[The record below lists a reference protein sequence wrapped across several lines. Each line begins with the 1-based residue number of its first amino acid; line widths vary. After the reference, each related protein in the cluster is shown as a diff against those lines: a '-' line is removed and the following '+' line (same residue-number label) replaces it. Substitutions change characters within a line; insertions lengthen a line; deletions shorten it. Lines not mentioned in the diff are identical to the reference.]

1 MKTITKIVHSALAAF
16 VFACLCFLAHAAG
29 LQPPP
34 DGGYPGANTAE
45 GDNALFNLT
54 SGTYNTAIG
63 SFSLKSNITGNL
75 NTGLGAG
82 VLFANTADENT
93 AIGAGAL
100 LSNMTGA
107 GNTADGAFALF
118 SNTIGTGNTATGL
131 QALFSNANGI
141 RNTANG
147 VFALDHNISGS
158 GNTAIG
164 YQALANNTADGN
176 TAIGNDSLVFNTN
189 GSNNTATGA
198 GALLSNISGQYNTA
212 IGFQALY
219 SNTDGHN
226 NAATGRFALHNN
238 ASGQENTATGV
249 SALYS
254 NTNGKF
260 NTATGTSALSN
271 NSTSTG
277 NTATGY
283 RALSDNTG
291 SYNAALGYF
300 AGANLTTGNN
310 NIDIGNI
317 GVSAES
323 NTIRIGTQG
332 TQTAT
337 YIAGIF
343 GATVTDGAPVIVD
356 INGHLGTVVSSRRF
370 KDEIKPMDKA
380 SAVILAL
387 KPVTF
392 RYKKERDPKR
402 IPQFGLVAEDVEKT
416 DPDLVIR
423 DRDGKPYT
431 VRYDAVNAMLL
442 NEFLR
447 EHNASLEER
456 HRVEKLEA
464 TVAGLLATVKEQA
477 AKIQKVSA
485 HIQMDQR
492 ATNVALSRP

>member
-1 MKTITKIVHSALAAF
+1 MKMKTTTLLLLITLGLWP
-16 VFACLCFLAHAAG
+16 FACSPMVQAVVTDPLGYF
-29 LQPPP
+29 P
-34 DGGYPGANTAE
+34 GGNTAE
-45 GDNALFNLT
+45 GEKALFSLT

-63 SFSLKSNITGNL
+63 FFSLKSNITGNL
-75 NTGLGAG
+75 NTSVGAG
-82 VLFANTADENT
+82 VLIANTADENT

-131 QALFSNANGI
+131 QALFSNTNGI

-147 VFALDHNISGS
+147 VYALDHNIAGS

-176 TAIGNDSLVFNTN
+176 TAIGNDSLVFNTI
-189 GSNNTATGA
+189 GVNNTATGA

-226 NAATGRFALHNN
+226 NAATGRFALYHN
-238 ASGQENTATGV
+238 ASGYGNTATGV
-249 SALYS
+249 GALLS
-254 NTNGKF
+254 NTTGNS
-260 NTATGTSALSN
+260 NTATGGSALFN
-271 NSTSTG
+271 NITGTG
-277 NTATGY
+277 NTATGTG
-283 RALSDNTG
+283 ALASNTG
-291 SYNAALGYF
+291 SNNIALGYQ
-300 AGANLTTGNN
+300 AGAFLTTGDN
-310 NIDIGNI
+310 NIDIGNA
-317 GVSAES
+317 GVAAES

-332 TQTAT
+332 TQTAS
-337 YIAGIF
+337 YVAGIF

-356 INGHLGTVVSSRRF
+356 TNGHLGTVVSSARF

-380 SAVILAL
+380 SSVILAL

-392 RYKKERDPKR
+392 CYKKERDPKR

-442 NEFLR
+442 NEFLK
-447 EHNASLEER
+447 EHR
-456 HRVEKLEA
+456 RVQEQDHKLQGQEA
-464 TVAGLLATVKEQA
+464 TIAKQQKQIEALTAGL
-477 AKIQKVSA
+477 QKVSCQLELIKPA
-485 HIQMDQR
+485 PQMVL
-492 ATNVALSRP
+492 NKE